1 MLPSDDNDGPLGSL
15 EQYMREVKRISP
27 LTNEEEAELL
37 LSIKCGVGA
46 QQAIDRLIEG
56 YQPMLI
62 GLAKRFVRHCRLME
76 LMDLVQEGN
85 RGLLQA
91 LEKYDERK
99 ESSFR
104 TFAFSWIRVVM
115 LTAFWQY
122 EGTIRLPLQKV
133 RAMRH
138 MGVVNTR
145 LLSELGHEPTIA
157 ETARAM
163 EVSEMGVR
171 ELMALQEQQVVSLY
185 AFPTDDEDLTLAEI
199 IPDPTASAFVDDG
212 SLSVEDALRCL
223 PERELLVVRLRYGF
237 QDGQAYTQKEVAS
250 LLGVTLSTVVMLDRR
265 AQTHLRRVLE
275 GMAS

>member
-1 MLPSDDNDGPLGSL
+1 MLPSDNNDGPLGSL
-15 EQYMREVKRISP
+15 EQYMGEVKRIPP
-27 LTNEEEAELL
+27 LTNEEEVGLL
-37 LSIKCGVGA
+37 LSLKSGVGA
-46 QQAIDRLIEG
+46 QQVLDRLIEG

-91 LEKYDERK
+91 LEKYDERN

-163 EVSEMGVR
+163 EMSEMGVR
-171 ELMALQEQQVVSLY
+171 ELMALQEQQVVSLH

-199 IPDPTASAFVDDG
+199 IPDPTAFSFVEDG
-212 SLSVEDALRCL
+212 SLSVEDALGWL
-223 PERELLVVRLRYGF
+223 PQRERLVVRLRYGF

-250 LLGVTLSTVVMLDRR
+250 LLGVALSTVVMLDRR
-265 AQTHLRRVLE
+265 AQTRLRRVLE